1 MKVFWPLYYF
11 AAGWVFLRVAIK
23 HVAVEELWLLTMGL
37 SAVLIFGAFM
47 IIIVGD
53 QSWKR

>member
-1 MKVFWPLYYF
+1 MKVFWLLYYF
-11 AAGWVFLRVAIK
+11 AAGWVFLRVAIRY
-23 HVAVEELWLLTMGL
+23 VSVEELWLLTTVLG
-37 SAVLIFGAFM
+37 AVLIFGAFM